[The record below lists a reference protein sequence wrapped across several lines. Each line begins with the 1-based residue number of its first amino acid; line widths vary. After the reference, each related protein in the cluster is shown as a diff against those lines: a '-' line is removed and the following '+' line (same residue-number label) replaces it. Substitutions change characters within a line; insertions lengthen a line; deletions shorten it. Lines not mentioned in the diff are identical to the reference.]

1 MPCVRTIAAA
11 VGSYSTTQLPRKLRS
26 WVKFSGYLCRLLS
39 NGALT
44 SSSISVILAVFRI
57 LIFFLWLLPYFLFFW
72 NGLGSLKMTRF
83 CMAESLLSTRALLT
97 PVSLLSVRTYNLIEA
112 SVVVDCALVWYDLSL
127 EIRKIPLLSGM
138 AEEHCYSVTER

>member
-83 CMAESLLSTRALLT
+83 CMAESLLSTGALFI
-97 PVSLLSVRTYNLIEA
+97 PISLLSVRTYNLIEA

-127 EIRKIPLLSGM
+127 EIRKMPLLSGM
-138 AEEHCYSVTER
+138 AGEHCYSVTKR